1 MEERGELR
9 GCAWEAPCPRRV
21 PSYGGRDVAEDGG
34 ERVEEL
40 RELLVVRRLLREEVG
55 EEGGARLAHRG
66 VVELEE
72 VDELLAELLERGEM
86 CG

>member
-1 MEERGELR
+1 MLGEEAKG
-9 GCAWEAPCPRRV
+9 
-21 PSYGGRDVAEDGG
+21 DVAEDGG